1 MADAS
6 NLQQSL
12 EKLLCDPSCRRG
24 SPVSLAK
31 NTLIAAYDET
41 HYPAP
46 PVSPLNLLRFLM
58 EQHRLSA
65 SALPEP
71 GSQAVVDAILS
82 GKRELYLRQ
91 VKAPATRFKVPATLC
106 I

>member
-1 MADAS
+1 M
-6 NLQQSL
+6 
-12 EKLLCDPSCRRG
+12 
-24 SPVSLAK
+24 AK

-65 SALPEP
+65 SALPEL
-71 GSQAVVDAILS
+71 GSQAVVDDILS

-91 VKAPATRFKVPATLC
+91 VKALATRFKVPATLC